1 MSLMDVRQRRSL
13 RFSKKFFW
21 LGHDAVEPQH
31 LSGYLRNEKQDVAHH
46 NVAHASQTGKG
57 LLFFA
62 KRIED
67 KAQPAG
73 ILNLVSAIAPVSS

>member
-1 MSLMDVRQRRSL
+1 MTLTTVCDPRSL

-21 LGHDAVEPQH
+21 LGHDSVEPQH
-31 LSGYLRNEKQDVAHH
+31 LSGYLRSEKQDVAHP